1 MFLTIFAALSLSLAA
16 NPACTGK
23 LSGAVTGSFE
33 CDVSIVKN
41 EEGQAFLVIAGRGP
55 IENVPSYVP
64 GSFEVTGLLRPGTY
78 TLDQLGGGR
87 ASVAAENRTLYTA
100 TRTTGQRG
108 EVTLV
113 LKSVGEDPERKGGY
127 RVHGSYRARLLPAGG
142 GKSGEVIVEVE
153 F

>member
-1 MFLTIFAALSLSLAA
+1 MLLSFLALSLSLAA

-33 CDVSIVKN
+33 CDASIVKN
-41 EEGQAFLVIAGRGP
+41 DEGQSFLVIAGKGP
-55 IENVPSYVP
+55 IESVPSYVP
-64 GSFEVTGLLRPGTY
+64 GTFEVTGLLRPGTY

-87 ASVAAENRTLYTA
+87 ASVAADNRTLYTA
-100 TRTTGQRG
+100 TKTNGQKG
-108 EVTLV
+108 EVTLI
-113 LKSVGEDPERKGGY
+113 LKTVEEDPTRKGAY

>member
-1 MFLTIFAALSLSLAA
+1 MLLPFLALSLSLAA

-33 CDVSIVKN
+33 CDASM
-41 EEGQAFLVIAGRGP
+41 
-55 IENVPSYVP
+55 PSYVP

-100 TRTTGQRG
+100 TKTTGQKG
-108 EVTLV
+108 QVTLI
-113 LKSVGEDPERKGGY
+113 LKTVEEDPTRKGAY

>member
-1 MFLTIFAALSLSLAA
+1 MLLPFLALSLSLAA
-16 NPACTGK
+16 APACTGK

-33 CDVSIVKN
+33 CEVSIVKN
-41 EEGQAFLVIAGRGP
+41 DEGKEFLVIAGKGP
-55 IENVPSYVP
+55 IDNVPSYVP

-100 TRTTGQRG
+100 TKTTGQKG

-113 LKSVGEDPERKGGY
+113 FKTVKQDPLREGAY
-127 RVHGSYRARLLPAGG
+127 QVHGSYRARLLPAGG

>member
-1 MFLTIFAALSLSLAA
+1 MLLPFLALSLSLAA

-23 LSGAVTGSFE
+23 LSGAVIGSFE
-33 CDVSIVKN
+33 CDASIVKN
-41 EEGQAFLVIAGRGP
+41 DEGQAFIVIAGKGP

-100 TRTTGQRG
+100 TKTTGQKG
-108 EVTLV
+108 EVTLI
-113 LKSVGEDPERKGGY
+113 LKSVEEDPTRKGAY

>member
-1 MFLTIFAALSLSLAA
+1 MLLPFLALSLSLTA

-33 CDVSIVKN
+33 CDASIVKN
-41 EEGQAFLVIAGRGP
+41 DEGQAFIVIAGKGP

-100 TRTTGQRG
+100 TKTTGQKG
-108 EVTLV
+108 EVTLI
-113 LKSVGEDPERKGGY
+113 LKTVKEDPTRKGAY